1 MSWLV
6 WRQYR
11 AQGAIA
17 LALLAGFSAVLIVTG
32 AQMAS
37 QWHSGLAS
45 CAAAGTCAKLA
56 QALSLGS
63 PLGRDFVLLSNLVPA
78 LLGFLW
84 GAPLVAGEVEAGTR
98 AYAWTQG
105 ISRTRWLLVKAGW
118 LLLAAA
124 AWGGAVTALTTWWYG
139 PRNALYASA
148 FQPNTF
154 DTQGIVTVG
163 YSVFALALGVAA
175 GALTR
180 RTLPAI
186 AITIGG
192 FIGMRLLISEVVRQH
207 YLTAVT
213 AFYNPLQAFAPPGP
227 AWTLQQGVMDKYG
240 QVFTGG
246 NGPEVNG
253 VPFSALPANCQK
265 FIMIDPGTMTKTS
278 LHAAVTCMRAS
289 GFRGFVTYQPASRW
303 WAFQGIETGI
313 FLALAAAL
321 IAAALVVVRRRDA

>member
-17 LALLAGFSAVLIVTG
+17 LALLAGFGAVLAVTG
-32 AQMAS
+32 AQMAA
-37 QWHSGLAS
+37 QWHSALAS
-45 CAAAGTCAKLA
+45 CTAAGTCARLA
-56 QALSLGS
+56 QTMSLGS
-63 PLGRDFVLLSNLVPA
+63 PAGKDFIILSNMVPA

-84 GAPLVAGEVEAGTR
+84 GAPLVAGEAEAGTR
-98 AYAWTQG
+98 TYAWTQG
-105 ISRTRWLLVKAGW
+105 ITRTRWLLVKAGW

-124 AWGGAVTALTTWWYG
+124 AWGGAVAALNTWWYG
-139 PRNALYASA
+139 PRNALYADA

-154 DTQGIVTVG
+154 DTQGIVAVG

-175 GALTR
+175 GALAR

-192 FIGMRLLISEVVRQH
+192 FIGARLLVSQFVRQH
-207 YLTAVT
+207 YMTAVT
-213 AFYNPLQAFAPPGP
+213 AFFRPMQAYPPPGP
-227 AWTLQQGVMDKYG
+227 AWTLQQGVVDKYG

-246 NGPEVNG
+246 SGPAING
-253 VPFSALPANCQK
+253 VPLSAVPDNCRK
-265 FIMIDPGTMTKTS
+265 FVMVSDSLTKVN
-278 LHAAVTCMRAS
+278 LHSAVSCMQAS

-303 WAFQGIETGI
+303 WAFQGIETGL
-313 FLALAAAL
+313 FLALAGAL
-321 IAAALVVVRRRDA
+321 IAVTLLVVRRRDA

>member
-17 LALLAGFSAVLIVTG
+17 LALLAGFGAVLIVTG

-45 CAAAGTCAKLA
+45 CAASGTCAKLA
-56 QALSLGS
+56 QTLSLGS

-148 FQPNTF
+148 FQPNTS
-154 DTQGIVTVG
+154 TPRA
-163 YSVFALALGVAA
+163 SS
-175 GALTR
+175 R
-180 RTLPAI
+180 SAI
-186 AITIGG
+186 
-192 FIGMRLLISEVVRQH
+192 RCSRS
-207 YLTAVT
+207 
-213 AFYNPLQAFAPPGP
+213 P
-227 AWTLQQGVMDKYG
+227 
-240 QVFTGG
+240 
-246 NGPEVNG
+246 
-253 VPFSALPANCQK
+253 SALP
-265 FIMIDPGTMTKTS
+265 
-278 LHAAVTCMRAS
+278 RA
-289 GFRGFVTYQPASRW
+289 P
-303 WAFQGIETGI
+303 
-313 FLALAAAL
+313 
-321 IAAALVVVRRRDA
+321 

>member
-11 AQGAIA
+11 VQGAIA
-17 LALLAGFSAVLIVTG
+17 LALLAGFGAVLIVTG

-45 CAAAGTCAKLA
+45 CAASGTCAKLA
-56 QALSLGS
+56 QTLSLGS

-98 AYAWTQG
+98 VYAWTQG

-154 DTQGIVTVG
+154 DTQGIVTIG

-240 QVFTGG
+240 QVFTGR

-265 FIMIDPGTMTKTS
+265 FSMIDPGTMTKTS
-278 LHAAVTCMRAS
+278 LHAAVTCMQAS

>member
-1 MSWLV
+1 MSRLV

-17 LALLAGFSAVLIVTG
+17 LALLAGFGAVLIVTG

-37 QWHSGLAS
+37 TWHSDLVSCTAS
-45 CAAAGTCAKLA
+45 GTCGTLA
-56 QALSLGS
+56 QTLSLGS
-63 PLGRDFVLLSNLVPA
+63 PLGKDFVLLSNMVPA

-84 GAPLVAGEVEAGTR
+84 GAPLVAGEIEAGTR
-98 AYAWTQG
+98 TYAWTQG
-105 ISRTRWLLVKAGW
+105 ITRARWLLVKAGW

-124 AWGGAVTALTTWWYG
+124 AWGGAVTALNTWWYG
-139 PRNALYASA
+139 PRNALYANA

-192 FIGMRLLISEVVRQH
+192 FIGMRLLISQVVRQH
-207 YLTAVT
+207 YITAVT
-213 AFYNPLQAFAPPGP
+213 AFYKPLQAFAPQGP
-227 AWTLQQGVMDKYG
+227 AWTLQQGVVNKYG
-240 QVFTGG
+240 QAFTGG
-246 NGPEVNG
+246 SGPDVSG

-265 FIMIDPGTMTKTS
+265 FIMTDPAAMTKTN
-278 LHAAVTCMRAS
+278 LHAAVSCMQAS

-321 IAAALVVVRRRDA
+321 IAVTLVVVGRRDA